1 MIFSVWFTNGKCVW
15 EGQVPQFVMSNASLL
30 QLLVINLTLV
40 THAQTPTVME
50 PRRIL
55 EIRSYTLRPETRDY
69 FHRLFIE
76 KSLPLLQQARIDVVG
91 YGASL
96 HDSNSYF
103 LMRSYASIKQRQE
116 SEDSFYTS
124 DAWLK
129 GPRDAVLAAI
139 VTYTTMV
146 IEVDEVTLRGLRRS
160 AMGTD
165 SQASDLDLLI
175 KLNADYIRSVETS
188 DAKRFNEILA
198 EDFLCSRPDGS
209 LVDKNEFL
217 RQISLSVGMTQLQ
230 AHGIKVRMMGEFAII
245 HAGTTFVG
253 ANGKPTSGRY
263 TDVWARRDGKWLAV
277 AAHVTRTA
285 SSDGVR

>member
-1 MIFSVWFTNGKCVW
+1 M
-15 EGQVPQFVMSNASLL
+15 PQFGMSNASLL
-30 QLLVINLTLV
+30 QLLGINLTLV
-40 THAQTPTVME
+40 TNAQTPTVME

-69 FHRLFIE
+69 FHRLFVE

-116 SEDSFYTS
+116 SEDSFYAS

-139 VTYTTMV
+139 ETYTTMV
-146 IEVDEVTLRGLRRS
+146 IEVDEATLRGLRRS

-165 SQASDLDLLI
+165 SQASDLDLLM
-175 KLNADYIRSVETS
+175 KLNADYIRSVQTG
-188 DAKRFNEILA
+188 DVKRFTELLA
-198 EDFLCSRPDGS
+198 EDFLCAQPDGS
-209 LVDKNEFL
+209 LVDKTEFL
-217 RQISLSVGMTQLQ
+217 RQTSLPVSITQLH
-230 AHGIKVRMMGEFAII
+230 AHDIKVRMMGEFAII

-253 ANGKPTSGRY
+253 ANGKAASGRY

-285 SSDGVR
+285 SSGGAK